1 VPPSSVQSVSKVKTR
16 TEKPKRID
24 LQRSKYPKKQRKN
37 NYLAPM
43 PLTTYARLQSWQ
55 VLLCWKASAVAAFS
69 DSVM

>member
-16 TEKPKRID
+16 TEKPKESIYKEASI
-24 LQRSKYPKKQRKN
+24 LKKQRKN